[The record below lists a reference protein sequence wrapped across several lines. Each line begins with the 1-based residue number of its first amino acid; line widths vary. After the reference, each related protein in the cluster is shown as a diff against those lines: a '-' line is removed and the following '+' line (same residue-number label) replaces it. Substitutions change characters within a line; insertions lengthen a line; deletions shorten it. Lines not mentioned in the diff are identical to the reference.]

1 MSRLN
6 LGFFYG
12 RVHNAPRISYEEG
25 SKEYNYGMCQ
35 LDVVRGFRA
44 VGDDVRYVKH
54 DRLLIMSRE
63 REMIENMDTWQENS
77 VILVK
82 GCLSTKKIDKK
93 SVCDNPEC
101 PSPDNWKPG
110 NLVYVTPIYVQ
121 KIHDFESKEE
131 AVEEIVNNREIS
143 NEIHVIGTVLKDPK
157 FITTKKG
164 VQFCQYPLAINRKFT
179 IRTDDPSIRTDWPI
193 VKSYG
198 DQARSDKAYLRYQA
212 DVMIDGFLQGRV
224 VNRRCICG
232 CCGNEYTWKDAC
244 MELVPYENAVEY
256 ITGHKTR
263 EEMEEEM
270 GCSYEEYCQRLFDQK
285 LSEEIDDEELR
296 SLDVTGE
303 E

>member
-93 SVCDNPEC
+93 SVCDNR
-101 PSPDNWKPG
+101 
-110 NLVYVTPIYVQ
+110 L
-121 KIHDFESKEE
+121 
-131 AVEEIVNNREIS
+131 R
-143 NEIHVIGTVLKDPK
+143 
-157 FITTKKG
+157 
-164 VQFCQYPLAINRKFT
+164 
-179 IRTDDPSIRTDWPI
+179 IR
-193 VKSYG
+193 SYG
-198 DQARSDKAYLRYQA
+198 LR
-212 DVMIDGFLQGRV
+212 
-224 VNRRCICG
+224 
-232 CCGNEYTWKDAC
+232 
-244 MELVPYENAVEY
+244 
-256 ITGHKTR
+256 
-263 EEMEEEM
+263 
-270 GCSYEEYCQRLFDQK
+270 
-285 LSEEIDDEELR
+285 
-296 SLDVTGE
+296 
-303 E
+303 